1 MLKTR
6 ITVKKN
12 NMSHKLQPV
21 RGTHDI
27 LPEES
32 LRRSFIEQ
40 TLVRV
45 FSTYGYG
52 QIATPIFEFS
62 DVFHRTLGD
71 TSDVVTKE
79 TYTFEDRGGES
90 LTLRPEFTA
99 AVVRAFISNGLQEK
113 LPFKV
118 YYNGPAF
125 RYERPQKGRLR
136 QFHQFGAEL
145 LGVEDALG
153 DIEMI
158 AMAQHGLQA
167 LGLKDHVKLE
177 INSLGDSQSRTGYR
191 TALVEYFSD
200 HQANLSDDSKQR
212 LQKNPLRILDSKDE
226 GDKKIVA
233 GAPSASDY
241 FTTQATEFF
250 AQVKEALEALHIHFY
265 VNPRLVRGLDYYSHT
280 VFEFTTEKLGAQG
293 TVLAGG
299 RYDGLVKLMGGP
311 DVPGVGFAA
320 GIERLLALI
329 ETVQVPGIDN
339 VVRPLAVI
347 PVDEPQEKEALM
359 LTQELRHKGYAVE
372 LITRGNMSKKM
383 KRAAKFNAY
392 AALMLG
398 EAEVASKQVQLKKLD
413 DGSQSMVERS
423 ALAHVLAPYKI

>member
-1 MLKTR
+1 
-6 ITVKKN
+6 
-12 NMSHKLQPV
+12 MSPKLQPV

-32 LRRSFIEQ
+32 RLRGFIEH
-40 TLVRV
+40 TLSGI

-52 QIATPIFEFS
+52 AISTPIFEFS

-79 TYTFEDRGGES
+79 TYSFTDRGGES

-125 RYERPQKGRLR
+125 RYERPQKGRMR

-145 LGVEDALG
+145 LGAAEPMA

-158 AMAQHGLQA
+158 AMAAHGLKA
-167 LGLKDHVKLE
+167 LGLSEHVKLE
-177 INSLGDSQSRTGYR
+177 INSLGDSESRTGYR
-191 TALVEYFSD
+191 DALVAYFSD
-200 HQANLSDDSKQR
+200 HKADLSDDSKNR
-212 LQKNPLRILDSKDE
+212 LERNPLRILDSKDE

-250 AQVKEALEALHIHFY
+250 ASVKEALAALGIQFY

-329 ETVQVPGIDN
+329 EAVGVQGIDK
-339 VVRPLAVI
+339 VVRPVAVI
-347 PVDEPQEKEALM
+347 PIEDAQEMEAL
-359 LTQELRHKGYAVE
+359 LLAQELRYAGVPVE
-372 LITRGNMSKKM
+372 LVTRGNMGKKM
-383 KRAAKFNAY
+383 KKAEKAGAEAVFI
-392 AALMLG
+392 LG
-398 EAEVASKQVQLKKLD
+398 PDEVANKQIVYKTMDSGQQQIIARD
-413 DGSQSMVERS
+413 T
-423 ALAHVLAPYKI
+423 VLRVLPEHYQVGHAK